1 MSEKLMFGSARHDE
15 NGKLTGGKAGDQ
27 TGQEVMEQPGYI
39 HTYGWRVLRPKQR
52 AFSLKLATGMII
64 ACKNENIGYDQNNRS
79 GIIKHGVKTKV
90 KTEADC
96 GTTVRACCIYAG
108 SDPGPFYTGN
118 EAKVLLESGLF
129 YEVPFT
135 GLDCLR
141 IGDVLVTKKKG
152 HTVIVTRG
160 RERAECYPAY
170 KGYTV
175 SIIDALK
182 AVGEKDTSFKHR
194 ALIADQNNIMY
205 YSGTAKQNR
214 EMLQLLKEGRLE
226 KA

>member
-15 NGKLTGGKAGDQ
+15 RGRLTGGVAGDQ
-27 TGQEVMEQPGYI
+27 TGQEVMEQAGYV
-39 HTYGWRVLRPKQR
+39 HKYGWDILRPKNR
-52 AFSLKLATGMII
+52 AFALRLAGAMIT
-64 ACKNENIGYDQNNRS
+64 ACKNKNIGYDQNQRS
-79 GIIKHGVKTKV
+79 GIIKYGVDSKTP
-90 KTEADC
+90 TEADC
-96 GTTVRACCIYAG
+96 GTTVRACCIKAG
-108 SDPGPFYTGN
+108 MDPGEFYTGN
-118 EAKVLLESGLF
+118 ERKVLLASGVF
-129 YEVPFT
+129 DYIPFT
-135 GLDCLR
+135 GLDSLR
-141 IGDVLVTKKKG
+141 VGDVLVTKKKG

-160 RERAECYPAY
+160 RTRNECYPAY

-226 KA
+226 KV

>member
-1 MSEKLMFGSARHDE
+1 MTVYFGSARHDE
-15 NGKLTGGKAGDQ
+15 NGRLTGGAAGDQ
-27 TGQEVMEQPGYI
+27 TGPEVMEQEGYV
-39 HTYGWRVLRPKQR
+39 HKYGWRVFRPKQR
-52 AFSLKLATGMII
+52 AFALKLAKGMIT
-64 ACKNENIGYDQNNRS
+64 ACDNENVGYDQNGRS

-108 SDPGPFYTGN
+108 ADPGPFYTGN

-129 YEVPFT
+129 YEIPFT

-141 IGDVLVTKKKG
+141 VGDVLVTKKKG

-160 RERAECYPAY
+160 RERAECYPKY
-170 KGYTV
+170 KGDSV

-194 ALIADQNNIMY
+194 TKIAEQNNIRFY
-205 YSGTAKQNR
+205 KGTAAQNK
-214 EMLQLLKEGRLE
+214 EMLSMLRGGTLE
-226 KA
+226 KTT